1 MRLVRRLLAL
11 GPADR
16 QLLAEAWLR
25 LVVVA
30 TVLQWA
36 GYSRISQ
43 RVPSCRPRQ
52 VRADDLIKARR
63 YARWIASA
71 ARRQPLRALC
81 LAQSLALHAW
91 LRGEGVPSEL
101 RIGVVKA
108 DARLAAHAWVELDGV
123 PVNDAPSS
131 VAAFTP
137 LARARG
143 VAPDLHQQPAN
154 AAPAVLPTC

>member
-1 MRLVRRLLAL
+1 
-11 GPADR
+11 
-16 QLLAEAWLR
+16 
-25 LVVVA
+25 
-30 TVLQWA
+30 
-36 GYSRISQ
+36 
-43 RVPSCRPRQ
+43 VPSCRPRQ
-52 VRADDLIKARR
+52 VRADDLIKARC

-137 LARARG
+137 LARARETVTDSG
-143 VAPDLHQQPAN
+143 QRPVQVTAP
-154 AAPAVLPTC
+154 VLR